1 MKVGF
6 YHGGDGPNGSA
17 IPKRLV
23 CIRVWSKYSKHRE
36 GRVMMAPLYDGQQVG
51 SAVDVRDRSG
61 QSRTAAAERVFGR
74 RKPYPEGALAGPI
87 APIRSRTI
95 HACRNRKK

>member
-1 MKVGF
+1 
-6 YHGGDGPNGSA
+6 
-17 IPKRLV
+17 
-23 CIRVWSKYSKHRE
+23 
-36 GRVMMAPLYDGQQVG
+36 MMAALYEGQQVG
-51 SAVDVRDRSG
+51 SAVDARVRPG

-95 HACRNRKK
+95 HTRRDRKARGGAGLGKARGRSWPHQA